1 MVGVEAFFDF
11 GVLFWRKKV
20 FLKKLNLGAL
30 AQLQLPEH
38 FSFFE
43 SCVTKKLTKIPK
55 LDT

>member
-1 MVGVEAFFDF
+1 MLGVEAFFDF

-43 SCVTKKLTKIPK
+43 L
-55 LDT
+55 